1 MKDHEA
7 RGSSADACVV
17 PRPGVVLC
25 CLVVVGFGRMV
36 AADPLDEYV
45 QACEA
50 PAAVGGWAASEATC
64 SAFADRL
71 SALTDPAPETRLA
84 LFRAEAWL
92 GHYPDS
98 VERCNEIRTLAAEH
112 DLAERP
118 GVLFDLALCS
128 YWPMPSGRRPAD
140 ENLISGLQ
148 ATLALAPDHEDA
160 LDLLVY
166 KIRALGYGYGVDA
179 AALTAYATTLYEIT
193 GRLSAAEAVFAA
205 ALDAND
211 PGQAEA
217 IRERVRRDLNL
228 DALDYG
234 PEHRRDS
241 LQRSCGDES
250 LFYLDLEG
258 PCLDALRSL
267 ARSAADAGEAIPD
280 DVLDR
285 MGDVLGRLQVPHNEG
300 FRYKPWKTGPKTG
313 AVAGLKAVLGALP
326 EPLRS
331 SEHYRVYA
339 RTAADWADRI
349 GPLRR
354 AVDLDSGN
362 FTAQCDLA
370 NALAWTGERD
380 EARSFYMHIKDAA
393 TAAMPCDF
401 ESALLSLDEVDRQD
415 EMRLRVSPTGV
426 EE

>member
-1 MKDHEA
+1 MKDETSGR
-7 RGSSADACVV
+7 RGKNVVFLNCLLVAGIAHMADASD
-17 PRPGVVLC
+17 
-25 CLVVVGFGRMV
+25 
-36 AADPLDEYV
+36 DPLEDYLR
-45 QACEA
+45 ACEA
-50 PAAVGGWAASEATC
+50 ASVVGGVVGPEVTC
-64 SAFADRL
+64 SALVERL
-71 SALTDPAPETRLA
+71 SALTAPAPEARLA
-84 LFRAEAWL
+84 LVKARAWL
-92 GHYPDS
+92 GHYPDE
-98 VERCNEIRTLAAEH
+98 VDYCNAVRSLAEDLADSPDVLYTLAI
-112 DLAERP
+112 
-118 GVLFDLALCS
+118 CS
-128 YWPMPSGRRPAD
+128 YWPMPSGPFGIRRGN
-140 ENLISGLQ
+140 ESLISGLQ

-160 LDLLVY
+160 LDFLVY

-285 MGDVLGRLQVPHNEG
+285 MGDVLGRLQVPHVEG

-415 EMRLRVSPTGV
+415 EMRLRVSPAGV